1 MTSRT
6 SLEPTT
12 SSTGR
17 TWLIFAGIIL
27 IAINLRAAITSVGPL
42 IGIIREDTGISST
55 MAGMLTTLP
64 LLAFALLSPMAPA
77 MAKKWGLETTLLLS
91 MVVLTFGIGI
101 RSISSPV
108 TLLLGTAFL
117 GMAIAVGNVL
127 LPSLVKRDFP
137 RHIGLMTGTYSA
149 SMNLLAAIA
158 SGVSIPLATQ
168 AGLGWQGSLL
178 IWASLSVLAL
188 IVWLIQR
195 SSSDKTA
202 EVRSTAAKQKSV
214 LRSPLAWY
222 ITLFMGLQS
231 FTFYVNISWLPEILR
246 SQGMDYSAAGWMLSI
261 LQFVSLPFSFIIPVL
276 AGRNPNQRVLVTISA
291 LSMLTGYAGLL
302 SGMSSLN
309 LLWVMLV
316 GISGGANFSLSL
328 MFFTLRTKTAHEAAA
343 LSGMAQSLG
352 YLLAAIGPML
362 IGFLHDATDG
372 WKVPLMVLSAV
383 VVVLFF
389 FGFGA
394 AKPGYTSASGEST
407 PKMEKP

>member
-101 RSISSPV
+101 RSISSPI

-117 GMAIAVGNVL
+117 GVAIAVGNVL

-149 SMNLLAAIA
+149 SMNLLAATA

-202 EVRSTAAKQKSV
+202 EVRSTATKQQSV

>member
-101 RSISSPV
+101 RSISSPI

-291 LSMLTGYAGLL
+291 LSMLTGYVGLL

-394 AKPGYTSASGEST
+394 AKPGYTSVSGEST

>member
-202 EVRSTAAKQKSV
+202 EVRSTATKQQSV

-394 AKPGYTSASGEST
+394 AKPGYTSVSGEST

>member
-6 SLEPTT
+6 SIDPNTN
-12 SSTGR
+12 STGR

-42 IGIIREDTGISST
+42 IGIIREDTGISNT
-55 MAGMLTTLP
+55 LAGMLTTLP

-101 RSISSPV
+101 RSISSPY
-108 TLLLGTAFL
+108 TLLIGTAFL

-178 IWASLSVLAL
+178 IWGSLSILAM

-195 SSSDKTA
+195 RSSGKTA
-202 EVRSTAAKQKSV
+202 EVSSAVGKQQSV
-214 LRSPLAWY
+214 LKSPLAWY

-246 SQGMDYSAAGWMLSI
+246 SQGMDYGAAGWMLSI

-291 LSMLTGYAGLL
+291 LSMLIGYAGLL

-352 YLLAAIGPML
+352 YLLAAVGPML
-362 IGFLHDATDG
+362 IGFLHDATGG
-372 WKVPLMVLSAV
+372 WKVPLTVLSAV
-383 VVVLFF
+383 VVVLFI

-394 AKPGYTSASGEST
+394 AKPGYLSVPDETKTEA
-407 PKMEKP
+407 

>member
-101 RSISSPV
+101 RSISSPT

-117 GMAIAVGNVL
+117 GVAIAVGNVL

-149 SMNLLAAIA
+149 SMNLLAATA

-202 EVRSTAAKQKSV
+202 EVRSTATKQQSV

>member
-101 RSISSPV
+101 RSISSPI

-202 EVRSTAAKQKSV
+202 EVRSTATKQQSV

-291 LSMLTGYAGLL
+291 LSMLTGYVGLL

-407 PKMEKP
+407 PKMERP

>member
-101 RSISSPV
+101 RSISSPI

-117 GMAIAVGNVL
+117 GVAIAVGNVL

-149 SMNLLAAIA
+149 SMNLLAATA

-202 EVRSTAAKQKSV
+202 EVRSTATKQQSV

-291 LSMLTGYAGLL
+291 LSMLTGYVGLL

>member
-101 RSISSPV
+101 RSISSPI

-291 LSMLTGYAGLL
+291 LSMLTGYVGLL

>member
-117 GMAIAVGNVL
+117 GVAIAVGNVL

-149 SMNLLAAIA
+149 SMNLLAATA

-202 EVRSTAAKQKSV
+202 EVRSTATKQQSV

-291 LSMLTGYAGLL
+291 LSMLTGYVGLL

>member
-1 MTSRT
+1 
-6 SLEPTT
+6 
-12 SSTGR
+12 
-17 TWLIFAGIIL
+17 
-27 IAINLRAAITSVGPL
+27 
-42 IGIIREDTGISST
+42 

-101 RSISSPV
+101 RSISSPI

-291 LSMLTGYAGLL
+291 LSMLTGYVGLL

-394 AKPGYTSASGEST
+394 AKPGYTSVSGEST

>member
-101 RSISSPV
+101 RSISSPI

-202 EVRSTAAKQKSV
+202 EVRSTATKQQSV

-291 LSMLTGYAGLL
+291 LSMLTGYVGLL

-394 AKPGYTSASGEST
+394 AKPGYTSVSGEST

>member
-101 RSISSPV
+101 RSISSPI

-202 EVRSTAAKQKSV
+202 EVRSTATKQQSV

-276 AGRNPNQRVLVTISA
+276 AGRNPNQRVLVTISS

-316 GISGGANFSLSL
+316 GISGGTNFSLSL

>member
-6 SLEPTT
+6 SIDPNIN
-12 SSTGR
+12 STGR

-42 IGIIREDTGISST
+42 IGIIREDTGISNT
-55 MAGMLTTLP
+55 LAGMLTTLP

-77 MAKKWGLETTLLLS
+77 MAKNGAGDNPSAEYGRADFWHRHTLDIVSLY
-91 MVVLTFGIGI
+91 
-101 RSISSPV
+101 
-108 TLLLGTAFL
+108 
-117 GMAIAVGNVL
+117 AVDRYRI
-127 LPSLVKRDFP
+127 PRDGHS
-137 RHIGLMTGTYSA
+137 RRER
-149 SMNLLAAIA
+149 AAPE
-158 SGVSIPLATQ
+158 SGQ
-168 AGLGWQGSLL
+168 AGLPAPYRFDDRHLL
-178 IWASLSVLAL
+178 RLDEPARRDCIGGQHSAGYPSRAWLAGL
-188 IVWLIQR
+188 PVNLGILVHIGDDRMADPAPQFR
-195 SSSDKTA
+195 KTA
-202 EVRSTAAKQKSV
+202 EVSSAAGKQQSV
-214 LRSPLAWY
+214 LKSPLAWY

-276 AGRNPNQRVLVTISA
+276 AGRNPNQRLLVTISA

-328 MFFTLRTKTAHEAAA
+328 MFFTLRTKTADEAAA

-352 YLLAAIGPML
+352 YLLAAVGPML
-362 IGFLHDATDG
+362 IGFLHDATGG
-372 WKVPLMVLSAV
+372 WKVPLTVLSAV
-383 VVVLFF
+383 VVVLFVLV
-389 FGFGA
+389 
-394 AKPGYTSASGEST
+394 
-407 PKMEKP
+407 

>member
-127 LPSLVKRDFP
+127 LPSMVKRDFP

-195 SSSDKTA
+195 SSSDKTV
-202 EVRSTAAKQKSV
+202 EVRSTATKQQSV

-276 AGRNPNQRVLVTISA
+276 AGRNPNQRLLVTISA

-328 MFFTLRTKTAHEAAA
+328 MFFTLRTRTAHEAAA

-352 YLLAAIGPML
+352 YLLAAVGPML
-362 IGFLHDATDG
+362 IGFLHDATNG
-372 WKVPLMVLSAV
+372 WKVPLMILAGV

-389 FGFGA
+389 FGFSA
-394 AKPGYTSASGEST
+394 AKPGYISASGEST